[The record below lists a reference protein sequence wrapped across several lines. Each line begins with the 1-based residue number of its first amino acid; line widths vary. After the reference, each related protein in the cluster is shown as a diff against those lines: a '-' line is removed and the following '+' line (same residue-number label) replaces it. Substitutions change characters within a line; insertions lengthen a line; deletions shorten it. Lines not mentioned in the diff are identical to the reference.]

1 MNQQIRPGKFPM
13 DINNFDGQ
21 QPAASKFDPSLHLL
35 DVNKMN
41 LSKSIETSSR
51 YFYVV
56 CWYVIAI
63 DTMIWFNLNKLRH
76 GNWEHSIPAST
87 VILLLIS
94 RRFL

>member
-1 MNQQIRPGKFPM
+1 MKENELQNKHTMESLSSMNQQIRPGKFPM

-51 YFYVV
+51 YF
-56 CWYVIAI
+56 C
-63 DTMIWFNLNKLRH
+63 T
-76 GNWEHSIPAST
+76 
-87 VILLLIS
+87 
-94 RRFL
+94 